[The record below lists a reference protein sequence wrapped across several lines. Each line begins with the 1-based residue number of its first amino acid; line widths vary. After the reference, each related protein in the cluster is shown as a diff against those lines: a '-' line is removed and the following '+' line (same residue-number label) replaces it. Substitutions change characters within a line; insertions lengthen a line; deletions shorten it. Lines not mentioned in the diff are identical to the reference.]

1 LKKKFT
7 MKKINLLIALFLF
20 MEVSAQYSGESRI
33 GFTGNFHQGSIVN
46 VHDRSNGRYGGTLGV
61 VAEIPIKSADI
72 TGGENIFLMPMVE
85 YSMQGENSTV
95 NVAKWGRQKFHNDY
109 VAAQL
114 YLKYFF
120 NPGRNLSEYFVFA
133 GPRVE
138 FLVREKRETSSQ
150 YETTHFKFNHDDEI
164 NSLGI
169 GVSVG
174 VGTRVIDNLEA
185 FLRFDRGFSKVYPN
199 AINGVTYNRQL
210 SVGVN
215 YYLGG
220 NRYY

>member
-1 LKKKFT
+1 

-20 MEVSAQYSGESRI
+20 TAVSAQYSGESRI

-46 VHDRSNGRYGGTLGV
+46 IHDASKGRYGGTLGV
-61 VAEIPIKSADI
+61 VAEIPIVSADI

-85 YSMQGENSTV
+85 YSMQGENSAV
-95 NVAKWGRQKFHNDY
+95 ESGKYGRQKFHNDY

-120 NPGRNLSEYFVFA
+120 APGRNLSEYFVFA

-138 FLVREKRETSSQ
+138 FLVRDKRETSAQ
-150 YETTHFKFNHDDEI
+150 YEALYFQYNHDDEMNKI
-164 NSLGI
+164 GI
-169 GVSVG
+169 AVSVG
-174 VGTRVIDNLEA
+174 VGTRIMDNLEA

-199 AINGVTYNRQL
+199 AVNGVTYNRQL

-220 NRYY
+220 GRYY

>member
-1 LKKKFT
+1 

-20 MEVSAQYSGESRI
+20 TAVSAQYSGESRI

-46 VHDRSNGRYGGTLGV
+46 IHDESKGRYGGTLGV
-61 VAEIPIKSADI
+61 VAEIPIVSADI

-95 NVAKWGRQKFHNDY
+95 ETATWGRQKFHNDY

-120 NPGRNLSEYFVFA
+120 APGRNLSEYFVFA

-138 FLVREKRETSSQ
+138 FLVRDKRETSAQ
-150 YETTHFKFNHDDEI
+150 YEALYFQYNHDDEMNKI
-164 NSLGI
+164 GI
-169 GVSVG
+169 AVSVG
-174 VGTRVIDNLEA
+174 VGTRIMDNLEA

-199 AINGVTYNRQL
+199 AVNGVTYNRQL

-220 NRYY
+220 GRYY

>member
-1 LKKKFT
+1 
-7 MKKINLLIALFLF
+7 MKKINLFIALFLF
-20 MEVSAQYSGESRI
+20 MAVSAQYSSESRI

-46 VHDRSNGRYGGTLGV
+46 IHDASKGRYGGTLGV
-61 VAEIPIKSADI
+61 VAEIPIVSADI

-85 YSMQGENSTV
+85 YSMQGENSAV
-95 NVAKWGRQKFHNDY
+95 ESGKYGRQKFHNDY

-120 NPGRNLSEYFVFA
+120 APGRNLSEYFVFA

-138 FLVREKRETSSQ
+138 FLVRDKRVTSAQ
-150 YETTHFKFNHDDEI
+150 YEASYFQYNHDDEMNKI
-164 NSLGI
+164 GI
-169 GVSVG
+169 AVSVG
-174 VGTRVIDNLEA
+174 VGTRIMDNLEA

>member
-1 LKKKFT
+1 

-20 MEVSAQYSGESRI
+20 TAVSAQYSGESRI

-46 VHDRSNGRYGGTLGV
+46 VHDASKGRYGGTLGV
-61 VAEIPIKSADI
+61 VAEIPIVSADI

-85 YSMQGENSTV
+85 YSMQGENSAV
-95 NVAKWGRQKFHNDY
+95 ESGKYGRQKFHNDY

-120 NPGRNLSEYFVFA
+120 APGRNLSEYFVFA

-138 FLVREKRETSSQ
+138 FLVRDKRETSAQ
-150 YETTHFKFNHDDEI
+150 YEALYFQYNHDDEMNKI
-164 NSLGI
+164 GI
-169 GVSVG
+169 AVSVG
-174 VGTRVIDNLEA
+174 VGTRIMDNLEA

-199 AINGVTYNRQL
+199 AVNGVTYNRQL

-220 NRYY
+220 GRYY